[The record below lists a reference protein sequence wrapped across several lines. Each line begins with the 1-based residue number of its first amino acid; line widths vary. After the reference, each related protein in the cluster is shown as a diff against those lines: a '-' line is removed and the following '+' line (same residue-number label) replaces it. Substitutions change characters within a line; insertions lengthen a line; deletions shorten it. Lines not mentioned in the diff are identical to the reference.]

1 MISLQT
7 GLSGDEHDR
16 YEWVQ
21 PEELTRCLPA
31 WVSLVYAEVLGRLG
45 LAT

>member
-1 MISLQT
+1 MGPGRGGVSH
-7 GLSGDEHDR
+7 EHDR

-21 PEELTRCLPA
+21 AEELTRCLPA